1 MHFEELEALDPTS
14 PNLSRIEMPTPH
26 KVSVLILVE
35 QYIKAKKAAT
45 DSGIMYPTQYRR
57 NFCMLL
63 LKLIQ
68 YPDMTYNDLFQLLCS
83 PKYKIDPLHLERFE
97 KVMGELF
104 SLGIETL
111 FDFAEMD
118 NIEKMLAEHLGV
130 SQFSLVGLY
139 IRRVGVILER
149 LSFPEM
155 MALHKNIC
163 LYYEK
168 GVRSLT
174 IGPRK
179 PHCGTG
185 VSHIT
190 NNTTTDEDNTM
201 EESILDTET
210 VHQDRNPHSKWSP
223 KQALMFVNQQCN
235 LLEKNE
241 LRALPPI
248 EMQTKLNEIIQDN
261 PLNAKAYFLSYMNQ
275 LRLRDVFGARDA
287 LHRSFD
293 RSPTYMI
300 GQNDQRG
307 FQYFSVNLAVLH
319 ASFNH
324 KREALN
330 ALKECIMLA
339 QECGDKR
346 CLDLANS
353 WYCLLNSSSIGPF
366 HKSLPDIQDPGFIQ
380 SLSQALAFVVTFGA
394 KCGCLPLDLF
404 ELLQRSDNLNNKHIL
419 LEHISDTLA
428 LRSTLWVLYGRYE
441 MSALYSQLLMNLKK
455 TWAFGDV
462 SNSESVSKVLA
473 NLSLWFNSQGEY
485 QLSAVIQNHART
497 RFQRYPFAADWM
509 TSECHIAIQQCIHR
523 CRWQEAMRWCCQL
536 YLLDKHDGNIQRA
549 AVYIAKRYNNTARR
563 ILQHLLQ
570 ENDLDS
576 LRQVRVLILL
586 AYNCISENNIT
597 SEAMDYLMQASV
609 IAEEGYL
616 QYEHSL
622 IDTIIAQLL
631 EQMGLYQKALQ
642 ALRNSIDTIHI
653 NGGIYD
659 RAKTDFIFTRCLVA
673 AGLDR
678 EQQHKRLLKSLP
690 VLERAMDSFRKLEA
704 HAKVLDV
711 LVYISKTFNK
721 FGFVAERNKYA
732 CKFKQYYTDNPVPRE
747 YLGMVY

>member
-1 MHFEELEALDPTS
+1 MHFEELEALDPRNPT
-14 PNLSRIEMPTPH
+14 LTRIEMPTPH
-26 KVSVLILVE
+26 KVSVLILVK

-45 DSGIMYPTQYRR
+45 DSGILYPTQYRR

-68 YPDMTYNDLFQLLCS
+68 YPDMTYNDLYQLLCS
-83 PKYKIDPLHLERFE
+83 PKFKIDPLHLERFE
-97 KVMGELF
+97 KVMGDLF

-118 NIEKMLAEHLGV
+118 NIENMLAEQLGV

-179 PHCGTG
+179 PHCVPSSSEATAN
-185 VSHIT
+185 I
-190 NNTTTDEDNTM
+190 TDEEHTM
-201 EESILDTET
+201 EESVLDTDT

-223 KQALMFVNQQCN
+223 KQAQLFVNQQCN

-241 LRALPPI
+241 LRALSPI

-261 PLNAKAYFLSYMNQ
+261 PLNAKAYFLGYMNQ
-275 LRLRDVFGARDA
+275 LRLRDVFGALDA

-293 RSPTYMI
+293 RSPTHMM
-300 GQNDQRG
+300 GQNDQKG
-307 FQYFSVNLAVLH
+307 FQYFSVNLAILH

-324 KREALN
+324 KKEALN
-330 ALKECIMLA
+330 ALKECMMLA

-353 WYCLLNSSSIGPF
+353 WYCLLNSSRIGPF
-366 HKSLPDIQDPGFIQ
+366 EKSLPDIQDPGLIQ
-380 SLSQALAFVVTFGA
+380 SLSLAIEFVVAFGA
-394 KCGCLPLDLF
+394 KCGFLPLDLF
-404 ELLQRSDNLNNKHIL
+404 ELLLKSDELNNKNTL
-419 LEHISDTLA
+419 LEHISDSLA
-428 LRSTLWVLYGRYE
+428 LRTTLWVLYGRYE
-441 MSALYSQLLMNLKK
+441 MSALYSQLLLNLKK
-455 TWAFGDV
+455 TWVFGDV

-473 NLSLWFNSQGEY
+473 NLSLWFNTQGEH
-485 QLSAVIQNHART
+485 QLSAVLQHHART
-497 RFQRYPFAADWM
+497 RFPRYPFAADWM
-509 TSECHIAIQQCIHR
+509 TSECHIAIQQCIYR
-523 CRWQEAMRWCCQL
+523 GRWQEALRWCCQL

-549 AVYIAKRYNNTARR
+549 AVYIAKSYNNAARR
-563 ILQHLLQ
+563 ILQNLLQ
-570 ENDLDS
+570 ENDLDT
-576 LRQVRVLILL
+576 LRQVRVLMLL
-586 AYNCISENNIT
+586 AYNSLSDKCIS
-597 SEAMDYLMQASV
+597 SETIDLLMQASV
-609 IAEEGYL
+609 IAEGAYL
-616 QYEHSL
+616 QYEHAM
-622 IDTIIAQLL
+622 IDTILAQVLL
-631 EQMGLYQKALQ
+631 QMGLHQKALQ
-642 ALRNSIDTIHI
+642 ALRNSIDTIYT

-673 AGLDR
+673 AGRDR

-690 VLERAMDSFRKLEA
+690 VLERAIEAFRKLEA

-711 LVYISKTFNK
+711 FAYISKTFNA

-747 YLGMVY
+747 YLGMAY

>member
-1 MHFEELEALDPTS
+1 MHFEELEALDPRNPT
-14 PNLSRIEMPTPH
+14 LARIEMPTPH
-26 KVSVLILVE
+26 KVSVLILVQ

-45 DSGIMYPTQYRR
+45 DTGLFYPTKYRR

-68 YPDMTYNDLFQLLCS
+68 YPDMTYNDLYQLLCS
-83 PKYKIDPLHLERFE
+83 PKFKIDPVHLEGFE
-97 KVMGELF
+97 KVMADVF

-118 NIEKMLAEHLGV
+118 NIEKMLAEQLGV

-174 IGPRK
+174 LGPRK
-179 PHCGTG
+179 PHCGASTTATN
-185 VSHIT
+185 IT
-190 NNTTTDEDNTM
+190 EDDENTI
-201 EESILDTET
+201 EESVLDTET

-223 KQALMFVNQQCN
+223 KQAQLFVSQQCN

-261 PLNAKAYFLSYMNQ
+261 PLNAKAYFLGYMNQ
-275 LRLRDVFGARDA
+275 LRLRDVFGALDA

-293 RSPTYMI
+293 RSPNMI
-300 GQNDQRG
+300 TQNDQKG
-307 FQYFSVNLAVLH
+307 FQYFSVNLAILH
-319 ASFNH
+319 ATFNH
-324 KREALN
+324 KKEALN

-353 WYCLLNSSSIGPF
+353 WYCLLNSSRIGPF
-366 HKSLPDIQDPGFIQ
+366 EKSLPDIQDPGLIQ
-380 SLSQALAFVVTFGA
+380 SLSLAIEFVVAFGA
-394 KCGCLPLDLF
+394 KCGFLPLDLF
-404 ELLQRSDNLNNKHIL
+404 ELLLKSDELNNKNTL
-419 LEHISDTLA
+419 LEHISDSLA

-441 MSALYSQLLMNLKK
+441 MSALYSQLLLNLKK
-455 TWAFGDV
+455 TWVFGDV

-473 NLSLWFNSQGEY
+473 NLALWFYAQGEH
-485 QLSAVIQNHART
+485 QLSAVLLYHART
-497 RFQRYPFAADWM
+497 RFPRHPFAADWM
-509 TSECHIAIQQCIHR
+509 TSECHISIQQAIYR
-523 CRWQEAMRWCCQL
+523 GRWQDALRWCCQL

-549 AVYIAKRYNNTARR
+549 IVYISKSYNNTARK
-563 ILQHLLQ
+563 ILQNLLQ
-570 ENDLDS
+570 DNELDT
-576 LRQVRVLILL
+576 LRQVRVLTLL
-586 AYNCISENNIT
+586 ACNSLNENNVS
-597 SEAMDYLMQASV
+597 SETIDLLMRASV
-609 IAEEGYL
+609 IAESAYM
-616 QYEHSL
+616 QYEHAMVDV
-622 IDTIIAQLL
+622 IMAQVLL
-631 EQMGLYQKALQ
+631 QMGLPQKALQ
-642 ALRNSIDTIHI
+642 ALRNSIETIYT

-659 RAKTDFIFTRCLVA
+659 RAKTDFIFARCLVA
-673 AGLDR
+673 AGRDR
-678 EQQHKRLLKSLP
+678 EEQHKRLVKSLP
-690 VLERAMDSFRKLEA
+690 SLERAIELFRKLEA

-711 LVYISKTFNK
+711 LVYISKTFNT
-721 FGFVAERNKYA
+721 FGFIAERNKYA
-732 CKFKQYYTDNPVPRE
+732 CKFKQYYTENPVPRE
-747 YLGMVY
+747 YLGMAY